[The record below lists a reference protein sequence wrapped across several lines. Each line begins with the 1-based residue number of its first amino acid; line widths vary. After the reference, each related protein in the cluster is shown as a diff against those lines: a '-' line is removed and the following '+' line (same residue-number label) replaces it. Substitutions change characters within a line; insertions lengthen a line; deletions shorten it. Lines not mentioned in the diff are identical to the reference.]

1 MLSNMEI
8 LSVILISAVYVVM
21 LLAASMIAAEIETD
35 KDKRE
40 KR

>member
-1 MLSNMEI
+1 MLSNMKI

-35 KDKRE
+35 KGKRE

>member
-8 LSVILISAVYVVM
+8 LSVILIPAVYVVM
-21 LLAASMIAAEIETD
+21 LLAASLIVAEIETD

-40 KR
+40 KN

>member
-8 LSVILISAVYVVM
+8 LSVILIAAVYVVM
-21 LLAASMIAAEIETD
+21 LLAASLIVAEIETD

-40 KR
+40 KN